1 MSFFIVAS
9 AKNRER
15 NSLILPCILF
25 RIDYYCLTNLTGFF
39 PLFRY
44 YAAFPALSTQTAES
58 LIHGTATNLQPP
70 VNNVWAKKKH
80 LLTAAATWSD
90 EHDSG
95 SSSRDS
101 SGEVRRHSRVRFIH
115 SVPLRKRNFTLVFC
129 RQSVWIGKL
138 FSLFCNTRSEQ
149 VRKRLR
155 LAKQQY

>member
-1 MSFFIVAS
+1 MHLW
-9 AKNRER
+9 KTER
-15 NSLILPCILF
+15 KTLILPC
-25 RIDYYCLTNLTGFF
+25 RVDYYCTTNLMPFF

-58 LIHGTATNLQPP
+58 LIHGTATNIQPP

-101 SGEVRRHSRVRFIH
+101 SGEVRHRSHLRFIH
-115 SVPLRKRNFTLVFC
+115 AVRLRKRNMTLIFAVN
-129 RQSVWIGKL
+129 
-138 FSLFCNTRSEQ
+138 SLLQYSKSEQ
-149 VRKRLR
+149 YVRDCDCQSNLSLLLCSWEMRCND
-155 LAKQQY
+155 